1 MKTKER
7 TDQPDGWDSYKNEK
21 DKSDLARLWTSADIH
36 NVLNELDI
44 LRGKIKCLEELE
56 SLHEQ
61 QIGVLKQFIESYLMI
76 NIKPDGSHH
85 GRK

>member
-36 NVLNELDI
+36 NVLNEIDI
-44 LRGKIKCLEELE
+44 LRGRIKK
-56 SLHEQ
+56 S
-61 QIGVLKQFIESYLMI
+61 S
-76 NIKPDGSHH
+76 
-85 GRK
+85 